1 MTSNLKIAFRHLWN
15 NKLFSVINILGLA
28 LGLAS
33 CFIIVL
39 HVKYESG
46 FDRFHVNKDRIIR
59 VVHENYSY
67 TPIVMGN
74 VMPDY
79 FPEIDKVVRV
89 GKFDWTRFYVLKDN
103 EFTEEK
109 NLVFTDSS
117 FFDVFSFGLLSGDRN
132 RVLRAPDRILLSES
146 MARKY
151 FGNSDPGGREISFRI
166 MNETRHF
173 TIEGVFADFPE
184 QSHFHAN
191 FIISIEFFRNL
202 TGGQMFDH
210 WGSNSVH
217 TYLLMKREGMME
229 SMAGR
234 MQGFIDKY
242 VPRDFSR
249 DLHYD
254 LQPLTRIHLYS
265 VNITADIEPQGSI
278 TRVRIFTSIAILVLV
293 IALVNFVMLSLALS
307 YQRIKEFGVRKI
319 VGARQQEL
327 VSLVTFEFLI
337 VFLLAAQIALM
348 LVELTG
354 PVLERRMA
362 FNIQEGLVAN
372 AGILLLFLAVAFVL
386 GYLASIYVT
395 INVSRIRP
403 MEALKNVVAAR
414 RRWMPSRGALVVFQ
428 FSIMMVLMVSLV
440 TMQKQLWLLR
450 NKDLGFEKEK
460 LLTFNIPYNSG
471 NKYQILK
478 AELKNN
484 PGVESVSGAVYVPP
498 GTQRWTTNLT
508 NPETNE
514 KFEVEEIDG
523 DYDLVETLKIKI
535 LQGRAFSREFRSD
548 TVAILINESAVKKFG
563 LKDPVGSVL
572 IRDESDSI
580 RSRKQIIGVFRDF
593 HIRSMYEEI
602 HPMVLFL
609 VPEAVQQMTLRIA
622 AGDTRSAV
630 QQIEKKWS
638 EIFPDDPIQYY
649 FVDEALRLN
658 YIKEDQSFTL
668 ITVFAL
674 LSLFIA
680 LLGLF
685 GLSAFAV
692 ERRTKET
699 GIRKVN
705 GAGVSA
711 IFYALSKQFAMWI
724 LIAFIV
730 AVPASWFAIHRW
742 LQHFAYRT
750 GIAWWVFLVVLLVS
764 FVVAGITIGW
774 QTYRA
779 ATGNPVDAL
788 RYE

>member
-1 MTSNLKIAFRHLWN
+1 
-15 NKLFSVINILGLA
+15 
-28 LGLAS
+28 
-33 CFIIVL
+33 
-39 HVKYESG
+39 
-46 FDRFHVNKDRIIR
+46 
-59 VVHENYSY
+59 
-67 TPIVMGN
+67 
-74 VMPDY
+74 
-79 FPEIDKVVRV
+79 
-89 GKFDWTRFYVLKDN
+89 
-103 EFTEEK
+103 
-109 NLVFTDSS
+109 
-117 FFDVFSFGLLSGDRN
+117 
-132 RVLRAPDRILLSES
+132 
-146 MARKY
+146 
-151 FGNSDPGGREISFRI
+151 
-166 MNETRHF
+166 
-173 TIEGVFADFPE
+173 
-184 QSHFHAN
+184 
-191 FIISIEFFRNL
+191 L

-395 INVSRIRP
+395 INASRIRP